1 MSNISGAHSL
11 TPQEKQEIS
20 KSRVRVWVT
29 YVATLFLFGVSTGLI
44 IWFMSGSNPDTDK
57 AMTVFNTILP
67 VATGVVTYWFATRS
81 NRKSDTQGSQEGT
94 GE

>member
-1 MSNISGAHSL
+1 MSDQSGTHKL

-29 YVATLFLFGVSTGLI
+29 YVATLFLFGVSSGLI
-44 IWFMSGSNPDTDK
+44 IWFMCGKNADTDK

-81 NRKSDTQGSQEGT
+81 NRKSET
-94 GE
+94 